1 MVPTVMEAHYL
12 STPGGRRWL
21 MHHAPGTA
29 VRGCVVACA
38 PMGEEMN
45 KSRRMMALQ
54 ARALARAGWAVVHL
68 DLAGTGDS
76 DGQLDTVRWSD
87 WCDDI
92 ALAAAWIQDRHPE
105 SANVPL
111 CLWGLRAGALLAMDA
126 LHRHP
131 NSLGEAHLL
140 LWQPLSQGAP
150 QVQQWLRLGTV
161 AGLGRHT
168 GSPPP
173 SMAELKAQLA
183 NRAEDSCLTL
193 GGYRISAALL
203 NDLQQCQP
211 APPPAGGTQRLLW
224 LELQSLP
231 EPALLPASQTRLR
244 AWGDAGWAVTAESL
258 SGPGFWNSVEIAECP
273 DLLERTLQ
281 LMETVQ

>member
-92 ALAAAWIQDRHPE
+92 ALAALWIRNRHPDTRDG
-105 SANVPL
+105 PL

-126 LHRHP
+126 MHRHIE
-131 NSLGEAHLL
+131 SLGDAHLL

-150 QVQQWLRLGTV
+150 QVQQWLRLGTLTGM
-161 AGLGRHT
+161 AGGGGRS
-168 GSPPP
+168 GSTPP

-183 NRAEDSCLTL
+183 SDTCLTL
-193 GGYRISAALL
+193 GGYRIGTALL

-211 APPPAGGTQRLLW
+211 VPMPARGTQRLLW
-224 LELQSLP
+224 LELQSVP

-244 AWGDAGWAVTAESL
+244 SWSDAGWAVTAESL

-273 DLLERTLQ
+273 ALLERTLQ
-281 LMETVQ
+281 QMETVQ